1 MSIYGNNVLDSGL
14 MEKKLLENTKNTMTG
29 NLRMKTPSQER
40 AFEENLFH
48 LETRELLNKLD
59 SIAEKLFRYPSQGVL
74 ENYRNVVGQILQK
87 AEGMLEIRRDFSLS
101 SGTPRMLVDRTKKG
115 LKELEEILG
124 REGRRSRIMGITEDI
139 RGCLVSL
146 VA

>member
-14 MEKKLLENTKNTMTG
+14 MENKLLENSKNTMAA

-59 SIAEKLFRYPSQGVL
+59 SIADKLFRYPSQGVL

-124 REGRRSRIMGITEDI
+124 REGRRSRIMGITADI

>member
-1 MSIYGNNVLDSGL
+1 
-14 MEKKLLENTKNTMTG
+14 
-29 NLRMKTPSQER
+29 
-40 AFEENLFH
+40 
-48 LETRELLNKLD
+48 
-59 SIAEKLFRYPSQGVL
+59 
-74 ENYRNVVGQILQK
+74 
-87 AEGMLEIRRDFSLS
+87 MLEIRRDFSLS

-124 REGRRSRIMGITEDI
+124 REGRRSRIMGITADI

>member
-14 MEKKLLENTKNTMTG
+14 MENKLLENSKNTMAA

-74 ENYRNVVGQILQK
+74 ENYRSVVGQILQK

-124 REGRRSRIMGITEDI
+124 REGRRSRIMGITADI

>member
-14 MEKKLLENTKNTMTG
+14 MENKLLENTKNTMAG

-59 SIAEKLFRYPSQGVL
+59 SIADKLFRYPSQGVL